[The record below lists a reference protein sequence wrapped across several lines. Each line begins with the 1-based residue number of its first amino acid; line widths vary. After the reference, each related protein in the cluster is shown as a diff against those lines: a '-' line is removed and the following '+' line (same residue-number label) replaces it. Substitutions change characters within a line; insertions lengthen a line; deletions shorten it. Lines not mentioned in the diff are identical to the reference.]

1 MNTIRTESTRFVDEL
16 GRERIF
22 NGVNI
27 VDKSDYKPGEQKYA
41 YTVDDELLSEFR
53 DKGFNLDRKSTRL
66 NSSH

>member
-1 MNTIRTESTRFVDEL
+1 MNTIRTDSTRFVDEL

-41 YTVDDELLSEFR
+41 YTVDDELLS
-53 DKGFNLDRKSTRL
+53 
-66 NSSH
+66 